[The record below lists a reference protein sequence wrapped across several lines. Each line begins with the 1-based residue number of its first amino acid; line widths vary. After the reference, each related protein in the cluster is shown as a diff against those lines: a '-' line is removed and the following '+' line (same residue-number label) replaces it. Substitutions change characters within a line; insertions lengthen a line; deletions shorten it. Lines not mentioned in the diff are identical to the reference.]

1 MAEFTDREIK
11 IVHAMHSLINFNLR
25 DVPFAV
31 RKSMIMATLKVRG
44 LDYTEQEI
52 TDIVLAINAE
62 TKLITENALGLLGK
76 YGNILKD
83 MGQVKL

>member
-1 MAEFTDREIK
+1 MAEFSDREIK
-11 IVHAMHSLINFNLR
+11 IIHTMHSLINFNLK

-62 TKLITENALGLLGK
+62 TKLITQNAMALLGK
-76 YGNILKD
+76 YSNVLKD

>member
-1 MAEFTDREIK
+1 MAEFTNREIK
-11 IVHAMHSLINFNLR
+11 IVHAMHSLINFNLK
-25 DVPFAV
+25 DVPFEI

-52 TDIVLAINAE
+52 TDIVLAINEE
-62 TKLITENALGLLGK
+62 TKLISQNAMALLGK
-76 YGNILKD
+76 YSNVLKD

>member
-11 IVHAMHSLINFNLR
+11 IVHAMHSLINFNLK
-25 DVPFAV
+25 DAPFAV

-44 LDYTEQEI
+44 LNYTEHEI

-62 TKLITENALGLLGK
+62 TKLITSSAMGLLGK
-76 YGNILKD
+76 YSNVLKD
-83 MGQVKL
+83 MGNVKL

>member
-1 MAEFTDREIK
+1 MAEFSEREIK
-11 IVHAMHSLINFNLR
+11 IVHAMHSLINFNLK
-25 DVPFAV
+25 DVPFGI

-62 TKLITENALGLLGK
+62 TKLITQNAMALLGK
-76 YGNILKD
+76 YASMLKD